1 MSEAAASSSPLPEAV
16 HPPAISLR
24 DIWPWAVLALA
35 LLTLLYTV
43 GVEQG
48 AASLSS
54 GDVFHEWMHDGRHLL
69 GFPCH

>member
-1 MSEAAASSSPLPEAV
+1 MPDVLASRSSLPEAV

-24 DIWPWAVLALA
+24 DVWPWALFVLA

-48 AASLSS
+48 AASLTS
-54 GDVFHEWMHDGRHLL
+54 GNVIHEWMHDGRHLL

>member
-1 MSEAAASSSPLPEAV
+1 MSEAAASSPSLPEAV

-48 AASLSS
+48 AASVSS
-54 GDVFHEWMHDGRHLL
+54 GDALHEWMHDGRHLL

>member
-1 MSEAAASSSPLPEAV
+1 MSDVVASSSSLPGAAN
-16 HPPAISLR
+16 PPAISLR
-24 DIWPWAVLALA
+24 DIWPWAVFALA

-54 GDVFHEWMHDGRHLL
+54 GDVLHEWMHDGRHLL